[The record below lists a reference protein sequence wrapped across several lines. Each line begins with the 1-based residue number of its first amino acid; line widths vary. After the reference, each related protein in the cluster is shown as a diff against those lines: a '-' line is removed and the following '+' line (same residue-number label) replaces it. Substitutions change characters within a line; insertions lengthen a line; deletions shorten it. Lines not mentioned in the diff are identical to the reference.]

1 MKILFGTL
9 TCFIWYDIIF
19 YMKYSKELVQAIK
32 DRILINA
39 PSHPNDLVR
48 YSIENLSI
56 SRNTALKYIS
66 ELIEE
71 KKLLRSDAGRYT
83 SYSLPV
89 ETADFTFR
97 MSKKLSEE
105 NIAEKIL
112 SFIGNIQPSAAQI
125 FDYAFME
132 ITNNAIEHSGAKK
145 IHVQAQ
151 KSIGKIR
158 ITIQDDGIGIFKK
171 IKDSLG
177 LQNEKQAV
185 IELSKGKFTSSPEN
199 HSGEGIF
206 FSSKLCDKF
215 FILPDGLIFSPQQ
228 IDTQTAGGEE
238 LGKGTKVTFEINLD
252 TKKVAKEIFDEYAGF
267 DYDKPKFKTV
277 VQLRFMQQEGLT
289 LTSRSQARR
298 LLTRMEK
305 FTTVVLDFQEVN
317 FIGQAFADEIFR
329 VYAKKHPAIKFQSTN
344 ESPQVRA
351 MIAHVEAQ

>member
-1 MKILFGTL
+1 
-9 TCFIWYDIIF
+9 
-19 YMKYSKELVQAIK
+19 MKYSKELTQAIK

-39 PSHPNDLVR
+39 PSHPKDLVR

-56 SRNTALKYIS
+56 SRNTALKYIN
-66 ELIEE
+66 ELIKE

-89 ETADFTFR
+89 ESADFTFR

-112 SFIGNIQPSAAQI
+112 SFIGTIQPSVAQI

-132 ITNNAIEHSGAKK
+132 ITNNAIEHSGAKN

-151 KSIGKIR
+151 KSIEKIR
-158 ITIQDDGIGIFKK
+158 ITIKDDGIGIFKK
-171 IKDSLG
+171 IKDTLG
-177 LQNEKQAV
+177 LQNENQAI

-215 FILPDGLIFSPQQ
+215 FILSDGLIFSPQQ
-228 IDTQTAGGEE
+228 IDAQTSEIE
-238 LGKGTKVTFEINLD
+238 KLKKGTKVTFEINFD

-329 VYAKKHPAIKFQSTN
+329 VYAKKHPAIKFEPLN
-344 ESPQVRA
+344 ESPQIRA
-351 MIAHVEAQ
+351 MIAHVKAQ

>member
-1 MKILFGTL
+1 
-9 TCFIWYDIIF
+9 
-19 YMKYSKELVQAIK
+19 
-32 DRILINA
+32 
-39 PSHPNDLVR
+39 
-48 YSIENLSI
+48 
-56 SRNTALKYIS
+56 
-66 ELIEE
+66 
-71 KKLLRSDAGRYT
+71 
-83 SYSLPV
+83 
-89 ETADFTFR
+89 
-97 MSKKLSEE
+97 
-105 NIAEKIL
+105 
-112 SFIGNIQPSAAQI
+112 
-125 FDYAFME
+125 ME

-145 IHVQAQ
+145 INVQAQ

-215 FILPDGLIFSPQQ
+215 FILSDGLIFSPQQ

>member
-1 MKILFGTL
+1 
-9 TCFIWYDIIF
+9 
-19 YMKYSKELVQAIK
+19 
-32 DRILINA
+32 
-39 PSHPNDLVR
+39 
-48 YSIENLSI
+48 
-56 SRNTALKYIS
+56 
-66 ELIEE
+66 
-71 KKLLRSDAGRYT
+71 
-83 SYSLPV
+83 
-89 ETADFTFR
+89 
-97 MSKKLSEE
+97 
-105 NIAEKIL
+105 
-112 SFIGNIQPSAAQI
+112 
-125 FDYAFME
+125 ME

-215 FILPDGLIFSPQQ
+215 FILSDGLIFSPLQ

-277 VQLRFMQQEGLT
+277 VQLRFMQQEGLA

-351 MIAHVEAQ
+351 MIAHVVAQ